1 MKPLIHK
8 SDISFYPGHF
18 STPIELV
25 HDVQDGSE
33 VMVVDL

>member
-8 SDISFYPGHF
+8 SDISFDPDHV

-25 HDVQDGSE
+25 HDVQDGSQ